1 MTEVLNPLNSRAFDK
16 SSESKSPL
24 NTYRQ
29 QTKPNPLKRE
39 EILSVLQ
46 NLELDGPIVDYMVAH
61 GVISSVSASELMQ
74 SKCKH
79 NQKIEKLLDLLD
91 SECDSPPRYSKNAK
105 LVLLTNALRSTG
117 QHALASQLDRGRKI
131 KPAPFVS
138 AKLNDTG
145 YGSDIDLSADP
156 SSPELR
162 RRGQLNLWV
171 QVAAIRLSSASC
183 QQLLVPPSAEPPSP
197 SKDKKRQSP
206 PSEYPKRNTKLDETC
221 DAVKNLLET
230 SNGAYFWIDLKSS
243 FYSPTST
250 FEVAPKSLSN
260 ILTKASQ
267 PEMAKP
273 KSKVSALERILFC
286 ICCGFSRRPN
296 KSLEKLASPRGSEDC
311 DSTPEVQTQ
320 EPLISSDAASQKA
333 PSENLEANRAREQA
347 LRLAKLAILDAKS
360 NEFYTALA
368 NPLSDALVKFLE
380 QTLGVLVLGARV
392 DSHCPDDCLPESL
405 LQLSSPA
412 AAVSIVATTPEV
424 LGRLNDAVILT
435 PQLNSPSLPPAS
447 SLSSALEGIFQRE
460 SGFLEKIDVKDIR
473 LSVALQADEVK
484 LAASEL
490 EE

>member
-1 MTEVLNPLNSRAFDK
+1 
-16 SSESKSPL
+16 
-24 NTYRQ
+24 
-29 QTKPNPLKRE
+29 
-39 EILSVLQ
+39 
-46 NLELDGPIVDYMVAH
+46 
-61 GVISSVSASELMQ
+61 
-74 SKCKH
+74 
-79 NQKIEKLLDLLD
+79 
-91 SECDSPPRYSKNAK
+91 
-105 LVLLTNALRSTG
+105 
-117 QHALASQLDRGRKI
+117 
-131 KPAPFVS
+131 
-138 AKLNDTG
+138 
-145 YGSDIDLSADP
+145 
-156 SSPELR
+156 
-162 RRGQLNLWV
+162 
-171 QVAAIRLSSASC
+171 
-183 QQLLVPPSAEPPSP
+183 
-197 SKDKKRQSP
+197 
-206 PSEYPKRNTKLDETC
+206 
-221 DAVKNLLET
+221 
-230 SNGAYFWIDLKSS
+230 
-243 FYSPTST
+243 
-250 FEVAPKSLSN
+250 
-260 ILTKASQ
+260 
-267 PEMAKP
+267 MAKP
-273 KSKVSALERILFC
+273 KSKVSALERILSC

-320 EPLISSDAASQKA
+320 EPLISSDAASQQA
-333 PSENLEANRAREQA
+333 PSEDLEATKAREQA

-424 LGRLNDAVILT
+424 LGRLNDAVTLT
-435 PQLNSPSLPPAS
+435 PQLNTPSLPPAS